1 LHVKLTIGHNYDK
14 ILMIRQAIGRGA
26 LKAGN
31 QKADSHPSH
40 KKHSLVAIFCRV
52 FPELPPKNLEDALTN
67 FIDKAIALKSE
78 MTEEQAVIR
87 CFMVQK
93 GQSVTED
100 LVNTGELEEVTTGK
114 VLMCTFPGLE
124 KVYVDEDGKVNR
136 RIMVRVCG
144 EPIGIQDS
152 ARANI
157 APDA

>member
-1 LHVKLTIGHNYDK
+1 MKLTIGHNYDK

-40 KKHSLVAIFCRV
+40 KKDSLAAIFCRV
-52 FPELPPKNLEDALTN
+52 FPELPPKDLEDALTN
-67 FIDKAIALKSE
+67 FVDKAIALKSE
-78 MTEEQAVIR
+78 MTEEQAIIR
-87 CFMVQK
+87 CFMVHR
-93 GQSVTED
+93 GQSVAED
-100 LVNTGELEEVTTGK
+100 LVTTGELDEATTGK

-136 RIMVRVCG
+136 RIMVRACG

-152 ARANI
+152 VKANV